1 MLIETI
7 LAFGGLIVGLILAYF
22 TKEELKS
29 GAKYFSILERILLL
43 VLVIFL
49 LYKSWNSFVFLIVA
63 FIAGFMFF
71 IGVNRVYL
79 YLGFS
84 LFLASRFSQ
93 TYFYSF
99 VGLIFLLGLAYGAL
113 YYIDNK
119 DKNKLIYLVGLNAIL
134 FALPFL
140 LIYVESFVFSYDFV
154 FFPFAAGALFA
165 KLLLR

>member
-1 MLIETI
+1 MLIETM
-7 LAFGGLIVGLILAYF
+7 LAFGGLIVGLILAHF

-43 VLVIFL
+43 ALVVFL

-79 YLGFS
+79 YLGFA
-84 LFLASRFSQ
+84 LFLASRFNQ
-93 TYFYSF
+93 TYFYTF
-99 VGLIFLLGLAYGAL
+99 VGLIFLLGLVYGAL
-113 YYIDNK
+113 YYNDEK
-119 DKNKLIYLVGLNAIL
+119 KGKLGLFVGLNVLL

-140 LIYVESFVFSYDFV
+140 LIFVEPFVLSYDFA
-154 FFPFAAGALFA
+154 FLPFVAGALFA
-165 KLLLR
+165 KFLLR